1 MTKKDITA
9 RIQQHAASFSKGQR
23 RIADVILSTYDKVAY
38 MTASK
43 LGETC
48 GVSESTVV
56 RFATELGYSG
66 YPEMQKAI
74 RDLLRTRLTPN
85 QRIAVSNSLPESA
98 DPLMGVL
105 TADMVRIKGT
115 LENLDRAAF
124 DRAVE
129 ALCNAEQIYIFG
141 SRSSATLAYFLS
153 FNLELTAE
161 NIKLIAPSSASEVFE
176 QIFSI
181 HEGDVLF
188 VISFPRY
195 SKKAVDAAKYARAQ
209 GATVIALTDSS
220 LSPLAPHA
228 DHLLI
233 AESDMVSFVDSLVA
247 PLSVLNAIMV
257 AVAAQKQQEI
267 TARFDRLEKL
277 WDEYGVY
284 DKS

>member
-9 RIQQHAASFSKGQR
+9 RIHEMSASFSKGQR
-23 RIADVILSTYDKVAY
+23 RIADVILSDYDKVAY
-38 MTASK
+38 MTAAK

-56 RFATELGYSG
+56 RFATELGFSG

-98 DPLMGVL
+98 DPLTGVL
-105 TADMVRIKGT
+105 TADVARIKQT
-115 LENLDRAAF
+115 LEKLDRAAF
-124 DRAVE
+124 DHAVE
-129 ALCNAEQIYIFG
+129 ALCRAEQIYIFG

-176 QIFSI
+176 QILSI

-220 LSPLAPHA
+220 LSPLAAHA

-257 AVAAQKQQEI
+257 AVAGKKQEEI
-267 TARFDRLEKL
+267 TARFDRLERL
-277 WDEYGVY
+277 WDEYDVY
-284 DKS
+284 DKT

>member
-43 LGETC
+43 LGEAC

-85 QRIAVSNSLPESA
+85 QRIAVSNSLPESV

-105 TADMVRIKGT
+105 TADMARIKGT
-115 LENLDRAAF
+115 LENLDRVAF
-124 DRAVE
+124 DHAVE
-129 ALCNAEQIYIFG
+129 VLCGAEQIYIFG

>member
-9 RIQQHAASFSKGQR
+9 RIHEQAASFSKGQR
-23 RIADVILSTYDKVAY
+23 RIADVILSDYDKIAY
-38 MTASK
+38 MTAAK

-48 GVSESTVV
+48 SVSESTVV

-85 QRIAVSNSLPESA
+85 QRIAISNSLPESA
-98 DPLMGVL
+98 NPLMGVL
-105 TADMVRIKGT
+105 TSDMSRIKRT
-115 LENLDRAAF
+115 LEKLDPAAF
-124 DRAVE
+124 DHAVE
-129 ALCNAEQIYIFG
+129 TLCRAEQIYIFG

-161 NIKLIAPSSASEVFE
+161 NIKLIAPTSASEVFE
-176 QIFSI
+176 QLFSI
-181 HEGDVLF
+181 REGDVLF
-188 VISFPRY
+188 AISFPRY

-209 GATVIALTDSS
+209 GATVIALTDSP

-257 AVAAQKQQEI
+257 AVAGKKQDEI

-284 DKS
+284 DKT